1 MLFKTLRYMKI
12 VVRLRSTK
20 RRAIAKQSLWNIIE
34 SYCKFIK
41 AMHRHDHAGSVF
53 CNEFDSLDF
62 KVMIPCFRFL
72 FFFLA
77 SWKEEKKSTQKES
90 QFIQFYTCAGEPC
103 KEILL
108 KKTLPDTTCSKYLSQ
123 PEKSIDLKG
132 SFVFAAGNW
141 RVKLYIETSWSF
153 GFRSTYTT

>member
-1 MLFKTLRYMKI
+1 ML
-12 VVRLRSTK
+12 
-20 RRAIAKQSLWNIIE
+20 A
-34 SYCKFIK
+34 
-41 AMHRHDHAGSVF
+41 VF
-53 CNEFDSLDF
+53 CNEFDSFDF

-72 FFFLA
+72 FFFGFL
-77 SWKEEKKSTQKES
+77 KRREKKTHKKES
-90 QFIQFYTCAGEPC
+90 QFIQFYTSAGEPC
-103 KEILL
+103 EEILL